1 MTEELGRYV
10 MKIHDRV
17 VHTFPRFKGYPAEIK
32 EELISWSLF
41 KLLKYDYWKKLDPK
55 KGSIFAYLT

>member
-1 MTEELGRYV
+1 

-32 EELISWSLF
+32 DELISWSLF